1 MKPVKE
7 MTTAELIAEYNQRK
21 GKSIK
26 KFSSRA
32 AGEAQVEAAR
42 NASGE
47 TTKTG
52 SASPKPSANRSES
65 TAASWHNK
73 AIAAKRKERTHVRV
87 GGEEYRSVGA
97 AFLALKLPMGK
108 MIPFRM
114 EVKKSGRSV
123 FTHDGKSYTFT
134 VAKKEKV
141 AA

>member
-7 MTTAELIAEYNQRK
+7 MTTAELIAEYNKLK

-32 AGEAQVEAAR
+32 NGEAQVEAAR
-42 NASGE
+42 KAAGE
-47 TTKTG
+47 TAKVTPITRKV
-52 SASPKPSANRSES
+52 AANRSAS

-87 GGEEYRSVGA
+87 GGEEYRSVSA
-97 AFLALKLPMGK
+97 AFQALRLPMGK
-108 MIPFRM
+108 VIPFRM

-123 FTHDGKSYTFT
+123 FTHNDKQYTFT
-134 VAKKEKV
+134 VVKKDKV
-141 AA
+141 TA